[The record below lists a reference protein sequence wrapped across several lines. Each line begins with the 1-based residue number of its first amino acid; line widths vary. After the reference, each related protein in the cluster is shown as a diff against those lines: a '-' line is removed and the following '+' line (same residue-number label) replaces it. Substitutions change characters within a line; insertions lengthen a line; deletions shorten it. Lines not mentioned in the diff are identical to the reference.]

1 MILHEWTDESAET
14 VQQRGSDRL
23 LEDVINLWNR
33 FTLDEHGNRYT
44 KYVNRT
50 PLEIAEQIWDEV
62 EGTVEYEKEDGE
74 EVANAAPL
82 PACVNCLMF
91 TCDQHN

>member
-1 MILHEWTDESAET
+1 MIWHEWTNETAET

-23 LEDVINLWNR
+23 LEDVIDLWNS

-62 EGTVEYEKEDGE
+62 EGTVEYEKEDIYE
-74 EVANAAPL
+74 ESINGI
-82 PACVNCLMF
+82 
-91 TCDQHN
+91 